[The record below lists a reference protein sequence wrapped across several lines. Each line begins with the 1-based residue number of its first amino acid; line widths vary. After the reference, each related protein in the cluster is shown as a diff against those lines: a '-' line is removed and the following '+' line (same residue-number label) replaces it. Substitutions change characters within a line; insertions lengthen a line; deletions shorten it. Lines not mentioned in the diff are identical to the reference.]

1 MAIDKKAKKV
11 KKEKKVKD
19 KTASKTKKERE
30 ASPKPAVRRLKA
42 KTSPRTAKRKS
53 ALKPTSFPKAEEPA
67 AKKAKPASAGNKQ
80 STPEV
85 TKDSKPP
92 KPSAASKKPQAE
104 GQTDS
109 KSKAEAPTG
118 PVGSKQTTPEVPKDT
133 KESRKKAKHAQAKR
147 EKKERKEKKRKEKT
161 KAAEQS
167 SEEDQSK
174 PGPTS
179 EATASDAP
187 ATPKNLLPDF
197 ETQDWV
203 MGCQI
208 NTEDTEINAEYLD
221 NLLGELAVSD
231 EEATEESGKSSEDE
245 ASSSAVVAA
254 SSDDDAE
261 EDGSGPGDDESD
273 ASHSS
278 GGSSSS
284 SEDEEESEGE
294 EEDCAD
300 EKDQHG
306 ADGEKEQVSAA
317 PAAESLA
324 VVAAGPVTTLPA
336 GANLALV
343 AANAGDATQAK
354 ANSTTNKK
362 EWDTFT
368 RECKNRKVFPVE
380 LSEYYEKNK
389 TDLFNLVKV
398 HVERVREKKITSRS
412 GAQGMK
418 QHEIAKIYD
427 EVKTQKLCAKLKAE
441 GRFYYDPEFPEDETE
456 IYYYLNR
463 PRKVN
468 VDNIAS
474 ERANMTASMQ
484 VEDSDVMAEL
494 TGPDGVFAAGAMPA
508 VKVATVAGEK
518 ALVDSIAEAPTAK
531 GTKKPKKQKGEGT
544 ADPVEPATARDHAED
559 LSKDLLKA
567 IGDARK
573 LSLALQGI
581 DYSDKLGSELISFAE
596 TCEKSYVKVN
606 KALLKKK
613 DKKEGKTFDE
623 FIAFAKE
630 KLEWFQGAEAGV
642 AAKCSTHIEN
652 PYSRE

>member
-197 ETQDWV
+197 ETQD
-203 MGCQI
+203 
-208 NTEDTEINAEYLD
+208 TEINAEYLD

-284 SEDEEESEGE
+284 SEDEDESEGE

>member
-197 ETQDWV
+197 ETQ
-203 MGCQI
+203 
-208 NTEDTEINAEYLD
+208 DTEINAEYLD